1 MEMVSPTNG
10 AMMAILLAAGV
21 PLQRWL
27 RFSLLGIGALVLIG
41 VIASAIAM

>member
-1 MEMVSPTNG
+1 MVTPTNG

-27 RFSLLGIGALVLIG
+27 RFAAGGVLLLTLIG
-41 VIASAIAM
+41 VAGLALAR